1 MAGEASVAR
10 IRAGAWLVLGWL
22 LLAGVASA
30 QTHPTLK
37 GARLPPL
44 LPLALVAGTDGDAR
58 TNFQVSPD
66 GKWLAWSQRQG
77 GRTQIHVRSITGGDP
92 FVVRTPS
99 GSSNF
104 RWMPD
109 SRRLRFALDRGG
121 NENTQ
126 IWVADRENP
135 NAAPKNVTP
144 WAGTANFVST
154 VRLDGDEVL
163 LLSNRR
169 DRRVFDAYR
178 LSLSGDL
185 TPVLLERN
193 PGNVDRTYFDRKARM
208 VARSLRPGPDGRRAF
223 EFCPGAAETCARAFD
238 IEWDE
243 HIYIPDI
250 AAGEEEVW
258 ALSNRGRDRQ
268 AVVRLN
274 LRTGA
279 ETVMHA
285 DPKVDVDS
293 FWFNTETREPVLAI
307 KWPDRQRLHAFG
319 AGPGPDL
326 AAIGGDEGANVV
338 TILSFDRAM
347 RWFVL
352 GVQSSGSA
360 TRTLLYDAQNKE
372 RVLLSAGQWDAY
384 RESLSPLTPVE
395 FKSRDGLSINGYL
408 TLPAGAP
415 GKNLPAVVLV
425 HGGPWLRDY
434 GRLGAMPQFLANRG
448 YAVLQVN
455 YRGSNGY
462 GRAHLRAGIGE
473 LGGKMQD
480 DIDDGVKWLIAQGI
494 ADPARIALMGG
505 SYGGFAT
512 FVGMTRT
519 PTQFAA
525 GVANVGITDLPA
537 FIDLVPAYW
546 DRSRWHRY
554 LGPSDTTE
562 GRAALWQRSP
572 LAHVHRL
579 ERPMLITHGAND
591 VRVRRD
597 QSERF
602 YGAARAL
609 GKPVE
614 FHLFENEGHSLY
626 RPESRLIY
634 YARVETFLAK
644 HLGGRA
650 TEVKAAPPSAPTKP
664 PEPVPSPG
672 RPGPRVTV
680 PEPADRAPAN
690 PGNTPSAPVPP
701 KG

>member
-1 MAGEASVAR
+1 V
-10 IRAGAWLVLGWL
+10 AWLL

-37 GARLPPL
+37 DARLPPL
-44 LPLALVAGTDGDAR
+44 LPLALIAGNDTDTR
-58 TNFQVSPD
+58 SNFQISPD
-66 GKWLAWSQRQG
+66 GKWLAWSQRNG
-77 GRTQIHVRSITGGDP
+77 GRAQIHVRPMAGGDAV
-92 FVVRTPS
+92 VVRTPT

-104 RWMPD
+104 RWLPD
-109 SRRLRFALDRGG
+109 SRRLRYALDSGG

-126 IWVADRENP
+126 IWIADAQSP
-135 NAAPKNVTP
+135 TAPPKNITP
-144 WAGTANFVST
+144 WSGTANFVSS

-163 LLSNRR
+163 LFSNRR

-185 TPVLLERN
+185 TPVLHERN
-193 PGNVDRTYFDRKARM
+193 PGNVDRAYFDRKARL
-208 VARSLRPGPDGRRAF
+208 VARSLRPGADGKRAF
-223 EFCPGAAETCARAFD
+223 EFCPGAVTTCARVFD

-243 HIYIPDI
+243 QITIADI

-258 ALSNRGRDRQ
+258 ALSNRGRDRL
-268 AVVRLN
+268 AVVKLN

-279 ETVMHA
+279 ETVMHIDA
-285 DPKVDVDS
+285 KVDIDS
-293 FWFNTETREPVLAI
+293 FWFNSETREPVLAI
-307 KWPDRQRLHAFG
+307 KWPDRQRLHGFG
-319 AGPGPDL
+319 GGIGPEL
-326 AAIGGDEGANVV
+326 AAIGNDHGADVV
-338 TILSFDRAM
+338 TVQSHDLAM

-352 GVQSSGSA
+352 GVQSKGSA
-360 TRTLLYDAQNKE
+360 TRTILYDAQNKE
-372 RVLLSAGQWDAY
+372 RTLLTAGQWDAY
-384 RESLSPLTPVE
+384 RESLSPPAPVE
-395 FKSRDGLSINGYL
+395 YKARDGLTINGYL
-408 TLPAGAP
+408 TLPSGAP

-434 GRLGAMPQFLANRG
+434 GTLGTTAQFLANRG

-480 DIDDGVKWLIAQGI
+480 DVDDGVKWLIAQGI
-494 ADPARIALMGG
+494 ADPAKIALMGG
-505 SYGGFAT
+505 SYGGYAT

-546 DRSRWHRY
+546 DRSRWNRY
-554 LGPSDTTE
+554 LGPSNTLE
-562 GRAALWQRSP
+562 GRAAMWQRSP
-572 LAHVHRL
+572 LAHVHKL

-591 VRVRRD
+591 VRVRKD

-614 FHLFENEGHSLY
+614 FHLFENEGHSLG
-626 RPESRLIY
+626 RPESRLIFF
-634 YARVETFLAK
+634 AKVETFLAK
-644 HLGGRA
+644 HLGGRV
-650 TEVKAAPPSAPTKP
+650 TEVKAAPPPAPAPSKP
-664 PEPVPSPG
+664 PEPAPTVGKPEGNAPST
-672 RPGPRVTV
+672 PR
-680 PEPADRAPAN
+680 
-690 PGNTPSAPVPP
+690 SP

>member
-1 MAGEASVAR
+1 MARFRAR
-10 IRAGAWLVLGWL
+10 AWLVMAWL
-22 LLAGVASA
+22 VVLAGAASA

-37 GARLPPL
+37 DAKLPPL
-44 LPLALVAGTDGDAR
+44 LPLALIAGDDGDTR
-58 TNFQVSPD
+58 SNFQVSPD

-77 GRTQIHVRSITGGDP
+77 GRPQIHVRPIGGGDA
-92 FVVRTPS
+92 VMVRTPT

-109 SRRLRFALDRGG
+109 SRRLRYGLDRGG

-126 IWVADRENP
+126 IWVADSQSP
-135 NAAPKNVTP
+135 NASPKNITP
-144 WAGTANFVST
+144 WADTANFVVGT
-154 VRLDGDEVL
+154 RLDGDEVL

-178 LSLSGDL
+178 VSLSGDL
-185 TPVLLERN
+185 TPVLHERN
-193 PGNVDRTYFDRKARM
+193 PGNVDRAYFDRKARM
-208 VARSLRPGPDGRRAF
+208 VARSLRPGADGKRAF
-223 EFCPGAAETCARAFD
+223 EFCPGAATTCARVFD

-243 HIYIPDI
+243 QITVPDI
-250 AAGEEEVW
+250 AVGEEEVW

-268 AVVRLN
+268 AVVKLN

-285 DPKVDVDS
+285 DPKVDIDG
-293 FWFNTETREPVLAI
+293 FWLNTETREPVLAI
-307 KWPDRQRLHAFG
+307 RWPDRQRLHGFG
-319 AGPGPDL
+319 TGIGPDL
-326 AAIGGDEGANVV
+326 AAIGNDGGADVV
-338 TILSFDRAM
+338 TVQSHDNAM

-352 GVQSSGSA
+352 GVQSKGSA
-360 TRTLLYDAQNKE
+360 TRIILYDAKNKE
-372 RVLLSAGQWDAY
+372 RTLLSAGAWDAY
-384 RESLSPLTPVE
+384 RESISPPAPVE
-395 FKSRDGLSINGYL
+395 YKARDGLTVNGYL

-415 GKNLPAVVLV
+415 AKNLPAVVLV

-434 GRLGAMPQFLANRG
+434 GTLGTTAQFLANRG

-480 DIDDGVKWLIAQGI
+480 DVDDGVKWLIAQGI
-494 ADPARIALMGG
+494 ADPAKIALMGG

-537 FIDLVPAYW
+537 FIDLVPEYW
-546 DRSRWHRY
+546 DRSRWNRY
-554 LGPSDTTE
+554 LGSSNTLE
-562 GRAALWQRSP
+562 GRAAMWQRSP
-572 LAHVHRL
+572 LAHVHKL

-591 VRVRRD
+591 VRVRKD

-614 FHLFENEGHSLY
+614 FHLFENEGHSLG
-626 RPESRLIY
+626 RSESRLIY
-634 YARVETFLAK
+634 FAKVETFLAK
-644 HLGGRA
+644 HLGGRV
-650 TEVKAAPPSAPTKP
+650 TEVKAPPP
-664 PEPVPSPG
+664 
-672 RPGPRVTV
+672 
-680 PEPADRAPAN
+680 RAPALPPEKGA
-690 PGNTPSAPVPP
+690 PGASKP
-701 KG
+701 KD

>member
-1 MAGEASVAR
+1 V
-10 IRAGAWLVLGWL
+10 VLALACL

-37 GARLPPL
+37 DARLPPL
-44 LPLALVAGTDGDAR
+44 LPLALVAGDDGDAR

-66 GKWLAWSQRQG
+66 GKWLAWAQRQG
-77 GRTQIHVRSITGGDP
+77 GRPQIHVRPIAGGDAV
-92 FVVRTPS
+92 VVRTPS
-99 GSSNF
+99 GSSSF
-104 RWMPD
+104 RWLPD
-109 SRRLRFALDRGG
+109 SRRLRYALDNGG

-126 IWVADRENP
+126 IWIADTQNP
-135 NAAPKNVTP
+135 GSLPKNVTP
-144 WAGTANFVST
+144 WPGTANYVSNA
-154 VRLDGDEVL
+154 RLDGGEVL
-163 LLSNRR
+163 IFSNRR
-169 DRRVFDAYR
+169 DRKVFDAYR

-185 TPVLLERN
+185 TPVLHERN
-193 PGNVDRTYFDRKARM
+193 PGTVDRAYFDRKARL
-208 VARSLRPGPDGRRAF
+208 VARSLRPGAGGKRAF
-223 EFCPGAAETCARAFD
+223 EFCPGDVTTCARVFD
-238 IEWDE
+238 MEWDE
-243 HIYIPDI
+243 QITVPDI
-250 AAGEEEVW
+250 APGEEEVW

-274 LRTGA
+274 LRTGV

-293 FWFNTETREPVLAI
+293 FWFNAETREPVLAV
-307 KWPDRQRLHAFG
+307 KWPDRQRLHGFG
-319 AGPGPDL
+319 SGLGADL
-326 AAIGGDEGANVV
+326 AAIGGDGADVV
-338 TILSFDRAM
+338 TIQSHDNAM

-352 GVQSSGSA
+352 GVQSKGSA
-360 TRTLLYDAQNKE
+360 TRTILYDAQNKE
-372 RVLLSAGQWDAY
+372 RTLLSAGSWDAY
-384 RESLSPLTPVE
+384 RESISPPTPVDY
-395 FKSRDGLSINGYL
+395 KARDGLTISGYL

-434 GRLGAMPQFLANRG
+434 GTLGTTAQFLANRG

-480 DIDDGVKWLIAQGI
+480 DVDDGVKWLIAQGI
-494 ADPARIALMGG
+494 ADPAKIALMGG

-537 FIDLVPAYW
+537 FIDLVPEYW

-554 LGPSDTTE
+554 LGPSHTVE

-572 LAHVHRL
+572 LAHVQKL

-591 VRVRRD
+591 VRVRKD

-602 YGAARAL
+602 FGAARAL

-614 FHLFENEGHSLY
+614 FHLFENEGHSLG
-626 RPESRLIY
+626 RPENRLIY
-634 YARVETFLAK
+634 FAKVEVFLAR

-650 TEVKAAPPSAPTKP
+650 TEVKAPPPPAPAPGAPAEPAPTIAKP
-664 PEPVPSPG
+664 PRG
-672 RPGPRVTV
+672 
-680 PEPADRAPAN
+680 
-690 PGNTPSAPVPP
+690 
-701 KG
+701 

>member
-1 MAGEASVAR
+1 MAR
-10 IRAGAWLVLGWL
+10 FRAIAWLALAWL
-22 LLAGVASA
+22 LLASVAAA

-37 GARLPPL
+37 DAKLPPL
-44 LPLALVAGTDGDAR
+44 LPLALIAGGDADAR
-58 TNFQVSPD
+58 SNFQISPD
-66 GKWLAWSQRQG
+66 GKWLAWSQRHG
-77 GRTQIHVRSITGGDP
+77 GRAQIHVRPIAGGDAV
-92 FVVRTPS
+92 VVRTPT

-104 RWMPD
+104 RWLPD
-109 SRRLRFALDRGG
+109 SRRLRYGLDNGG

-126 IWVADRENP
+126 IWIVDTQSP
-135 NAAPKNVTP
+135 TAAPKNITP
-144 WAGTANFVST
+144 WAGTANYVAT
-154 VRLDGDEVL
+154 TRLDGDEVL
-163 LLSNRR
+163 LFSNRR

-185 TPVLLERN
+185 TPVLHERN
-193 PGNVDRTYFDRKARM
+193 PGTVDRVYFDRKAR
-208 VARSLRPGPDGRRAF
+208 VAARSLRAGADGKRAF
-223 EFCPGAAETCARAFD
+223 EFCPGAVTTCARVFD
-238 IEWDE
+238 LEWDE
-243 HIYIPDI
+243 QISIVDI
-250 AAGEEEVW
+250 AVDEERVW
-258 ALSNRGRDRQ
+258 ALSNRGRDRV

-274 LRTGA
+274 LRTGG

-293 FWFNTETREPVLAI
+293 LWFNSETREPVLAI
-307 KWPDRQRLHAFG
+307 QWPDRQRLHAFG
-319 AGPGPDL
+319 SGIGPDL
-326 AAIGGDEGANVV
+326 AAIGGDGGADVV
-338 TILSFDRAM
+338 TIQSHDNAM

-352 GVQSSGSA
+352 GVQSKGSA
-360 TRTLLYDAQNKE
+360 TRTILYDAQNKE
-372 RVLLSAGQWDAY
+372 RTLLTAGAWDAY

-395 FKSRDGLSINGYL
+395 YKARDGLSINGYL

-415 GKNLPAVVLV
+415 ARNLPAVVLV

-434 GRLGAMPQFLANRG
+434 GTLGTAAQFLANRG

-462 GRAHLRAGIGE
+462 GRAHLRGGIGE

-480 DIDDGVKWLIAQGI
+480 DVDDGVKWLIAQGI
-494 ADPARIALMGG
+494 ADPAKIALMGS
-505 SYGGFAT
+505 SYGGYAT

-546 DRSRWHRY
+546 DRSRWNRY
-554 LGPSDTTE
+554 LGPSNTVE
-562 GRAALWQRSP
+562 GRAAMWQRSP
-572 LAHVHRL
+572 LAHVHKL

-591 VRVRRD
+591 VRVRKD

-614 FHLFENEGHSLY
+614 FHLFENEGHSLG
-626 RPESRLIY
+626 RSENRLIFF
-634 YARVETFLAK
+634 AKVEMFLAK

-650 TEVKAAPPSAPTKP
+650 TEVKAPPPSPPAADKP
-664 PEPVPSPG
+664 PEPVPSIGKPEGTTPG
-672 RPGPRVTV
+672 QPKPPR
-680 PEPADRAPAN
+680 
-690 PGNTPSAPVPP
+690 G
-701 KG
+701 

>member
-1 MAGEASVAR
+1 MAR
-10 IRAGAWLVLGWL
+10 FRAMAQLALVGLALAWS
-22 LLAGVASA
+22 LLAGVAAA

-37 GARLPPL
+37 DAKLPPL
-44 LPLALVAGTDGDAR
+44 LPLALIAGSDADTR
-58 TNFQVSPD
+58 TNFQISPD
-66 GKWLAWSQRQG
+66 GRWLAWSQRNG
-77 GRTQIHVRSITGGDP
+77 GRSQIHLRPMAGGDAV
-92 FVVRTPS
+92 VVRTPT

-104 RWMPD
+104 RWLPD
-109 SRRLRFALDRGG
+109 SRRLRYALDNGG

-126 IWVADRENP
+126 IWIVDSQNP
-135 NAAPKNVTP
+135 TAAPRNVTP

-154 VRLDGDEVL
+154 TRLDGDEIL
-163 LLSNRR
+163 LFSNRR

-185 TPVLLERN
+185 TPVLHERN
-193 PGNVDRTYFDRKARM
+193 PGRVDRAYFDRKARL
-208 VARSLRPGPDGRRAF
+208 VARSLRAGADGKRAF
-223 EFCPGAAETCARAFD
+223 EFCPGVVTTCARVFD
-238 IEWDE
+238 MEWDE
-243 HIYIPDI
+243 QVSIVDI
-250 AAGEEEVW
+250 APDEEEVW
-258 ALSNRGRDRQ
+258 ALSNRGRDRV

-274 LRTGA
+274 LRSGV
-279 ETVMHA
+279 ERVMHA

-293 FWFNTETREPVLAI
+293 IWFNSETREPVLAI
-307 KWPDRQRLHAFG
+307 QWPDRQRLHAFG
-319 AGPGPDL
+319 TGIGPEL
-326 AAIGGDEGANVV
+326 AAMGNESGADVV
-338 TILSFDRAM
+338 SILSHDNAM

-352 GVQSSGSA
+352 GVQSKGSA
-360 TRTLLYDAQNKE
+360 TRTILYDAQNKE
-372 RVLLSAGQWDAY
+372 RTLLTAGAWDAY
-384 RESLSPLTPVE
+384 RESMSPLTPVE
-395 FKSRDGLSINGYL
+395 YKARDGLSINGYL

-434 GRLGAMPQFLANRG
+434 GTLGTTAQFLANRG

-462 GRAHLRAGIGE
+462 GRAFLRGGIGE

-480 DIDDGVKWLIAQGI
+480 DVDDGVKWLIAQGI
-494 ADPARIALMGG
+494 ADPAKIALMGS

-537 FIDLVPAYW
+537 FIDLVPEYW
-546 DRSRWHRY
+546 DRSRWNRY
-554 LGPSDTTE
+554 LGPSNTVE
-562 GRAALWQRSP
+562 GRAAMWQRSP
-572 LAHVHRL
+572 LAHVNKL

-591 VRVRRD
+591 VRVRKD

-614 FHLFENEGHSLY
+614 FHLFENEGHSLG
-626 RPESRLIY
+626 RSENRLIFF
-634 YARVETFLAK
+634 AKVETFLAK

-650 TEVKAAPPSAPTKP
+650 TEVRAAPPAAPAPDKP
-664 PEPVPSPG
+664 PEPAPSVG
-672 RPGPRVTV
+672 K
-680 PEPADRAPAN
+680 PE
-690 PGNTPSAPVPP
+690 GTTPSQPKPP
-701 KG
+701 RG

>member
-1 MAGEASVAR
+1 MARTFGR
-10 IRAGAWLVLGWL
+10 TWLALAVLL
-22 LLAGVASA
+22 FAGVAAA

-37 GARLPPL
+37 DAKLPPL
-44 LPLALVAGTDGDAR
+44 LPLALVAGDDADAR
-58 TNFQVSPD
+58 TNFQISPD
-66 GKWLAWSQRQG
+66 GKWLAWSQRSG
-77 GRTQIHVRSITGGDP
+77 GRPQIHVRPIAGGDA
-92 FVVRTPS
+92 VIVRTPS
-99 GSSNF
+99 GASNF

-109 SRRLRFALDRGG
+109 SRRLRYALDGGG
-121 NENTQ
+121 NENAQ
-126 IWVADRENP
+126 IWVADLQSP

-144 WAGTANFVST
+144 WAGTANFVAT
-154 VRLDGDEVL
+154 TRLDNDDVL
-163 LLSNRR
+163 IFSNRR

-185 TPVLLERN
+185 TPVLHERN
-193 PGNVDRTYFDRKARM
+193 PGNVDRAYFDRRARM
-208 VARSLRPGPDGRRAF
+208 VARSLRPGADGKRAF
-223 EFCPGAAETCARAFD
+223 EFCPGVAATCARVFD
-238 IEWDE
+238 MEWDE
-243 HIYIPDI
+243 QIYVVDI

-285 DPKVDVDS
+285 DPKVDIDS
-293 FWFNTETREPVLAI
+293 FWFNTETRQPVLAI
-307 KWPDRQRLHAFG
+307 KWPDRQRLHGFG
-319 AGPGPDL
+319 NGIGPDL
-326 AAIGGDEGANVV
+326 AAIGGDGGADVV
-338 TILSFDRAM
+338 TIQSYDRAM

-352 GVQSSGSA
+352 GAQSKGSA
-360 TRTLLYDAQNKE
+360 TRIILYDAQNRE
-372 RVLLSAGQWDAY
+372 RTLLTAGPWDAY
-384 RESLSPLTPVE
+384 RESISPPTPVE
-395 FKSRDGLSINGYL
+395 YRSRDGLSINGYL
-408 TLPAGAP
+408 TLPSGAP

-434 GRLGAMPQFLANRG
+434 GTLGTMAQFLANRG

-462 GRAHLRAGIGE
+462 GRTHLRAGIGE

-480 DIDDGVKWLIAQGI
+480 DVDDGVQWLIAQGI
-494 ADPARIALMGG
+494 ADPAKIALMGG

-537 FIDLVPAYW
+537 FIDLVPEYW
-546 DRSRWHRY
+546 DRSRWNRF
-554 LGPSDTTE
+554 LGPSNTVE
-562 GRAALWQRSP
+562 GRAAMWQRSP

-579 ERPMLITHGAND
+579 ERPMLITHGVND
-591 VRVRRD
+591 VRVRKD

-602 YGAARAL
+602 FGAARAL

-614 FHLFENEGHSLY
+614 FHLFANEGHSLS
-626 RPESRLIY
+626 RAESRLIY
-634 YARVETFLAK
+634 YAKVEAFLAK
-644 HLGGRA
+644 HIGGRV
-650 TEVKAAPPSAPTKP
+650 TEVKAPPPPRGTIPP
-664 PEPVPSPG
+664 PEH
-672 RPGPRVTV
+672 RTT
-680 PEPADRAPAN
+680 PEPAPTVGKPGAQPT
-690 PGNTPSAPVPP
+690 PGNSTPSSTKPN

>member
-1 MAGEASVAR
+1 MAARGRRGGGADTPHAEGREAAAAAA
-10 IRAGAWLVLGWL
+10 AGPDRR
-22 LLAGVASA
+22 
-30 QTHPTLK
+30 Q
-37 GARLPPL
+37 
-44 LPLALVAGTDGDAR
+44 
-58 TNFQVSPD
+58 PD
-66 GKWLAWSQRQG
+66 GQWLAWSQRQG
-77 GRTQIHVRSITGGDP
+77 GRAQIHVRPIAGGDP
-92 FVVRTPS
+92 VVVRTPT

-104 RWMPD
+104 RWLPD
-109 SRRLRFALDRGG
+109 SRRLRYALDTGG
-121 NENTQ
+121 NENSQ
-126 IWVADRENP
+126 IWIADRENP
-135 NAAPKNVTP
+135 NASPKNITP
-144 WAGTANFVST
+144 WPGTATFVST
-154 VRLDGDEVL
+154 TRLDDGEIL

-169 DRRVFDAYR
+169 DRRLFDAYR

-185 TPVLLERN
+185 TPVLHERN
-193 PGNVDRTYFDRKARM
+193 PGNVDRVYFDRKARL
-208 VARSLRPGPDGRRAF
+208 VARSLRSGIDGKRAF
-223 EFCPGAAETCARAFD
+223 EFCPGAATTCARVFD
-238 IEWDE
+238 MEWDE
-243 HIYIPDI
+243 QITIPDI

-293 FWFNTETREPVLAI
+293 LWFNSETRQPVLAI

-319 AGPGPDL
+319 NGLGPDL
-326 AAIGGDEGANVV
+326 AALGGDGGADVV
-338 TILSFDRAM
+338 SIYSHDLAM

-352 GVQSSGSA
+352 GMQNKGSA
-360 TRTLLYDAQNKE
+360 TRIILYDAQNRE
-372 RVLLSAGQWDAY
+372 RTLLSAGSWDAY
-384 RESLSPLTPVE
+384 RESLSPPTPVE
-395 FKSRDGLSINGYL
+395 YKARDGLSINGYL

-415 GKNLPAVVLV
+415 GKNLPSVVLV

-434 GRLGAMPQFLANRG
+434 GTLGTTAQFLANRG

-462 GRAHLRAGIGE
+462 GRAFLRAGIGE

-480 DIDDGVKWLIAQGI
+480 DVDDGVKWLIAQGI
-494 ADPARIALMGG
+494 ADPAKIALMGG

-546 DRSRWHRY
+546 DRSRWNLY
-554 LGPSDTTE
+554 LGASNTVE

-572 LAHVHRL
+572 LAHVQRL

-591 VRVRRD
+591 VRVRKD

-602 YGAARAL
+602 FGAARAL

-614 FHLFENEGHSLY
+614 FHLFENEGHSLS
-626 RPESRLIY
+626 RPENRLIFF
-634 YARVETFLAK
+634 ARVEIFLAK

-650 TEVKAAPPSAPTKP
+650 SETKPAATPTPAKP
-664 PEPVPSPG
+664 PEPAP
-672 RPGPRVTV
+672 TV
-680 PEPADRAPAN
+680 
-690 PGNTPSAPVPP
+690 GKP

>member
-1 MAGEASVAR
+1 
-10 IRAGAWLVLGWL
+10 VLALAWL

-30 QTHPTLK
+30 QIHPTLK
-37 GARLPPL
+37 DARLPPL
-44 LPLALVAGTDGDAR
+44 LPLALIAGDDGDAR

-66 GKWLAWSQRQG
+66 GKWLAWAQRQG
-77 GRTQIHVRSITGGDP
+77 GRPQIHVRPIAGGDAV
-92 FVVRTPS
+92 VVRTPS
-99 GSSNF
+99 GSSSF
-104 RWMPD
+104 RWLPD
-109 SRRLRFALDRGG
+109 SRRLRYALDNGG

-126 IWVADRENP
+126 IWIADTQNP
-135 NAAPKNVTP
+135 NALPKNVTP
-144 WAGTANFVST
+144 WPGTANYVSST
-154 VRLDGDEVL
+154 RLDGEAVL
-163 LLSNRR
+163 LFSNRR

-178 LSLSGDL
+178 LSLTGDL
-185 TPVLLERN
+185 TPVLHERN
-193 PGNVDRTYFDRKARM
+193 PGTVDRAYFDRKARL
-208 VARSLRPGPDGRRAF
+208 VARSLRSGAGGKRAF
-223 EFCPGAAETCARAFD
+223 EFCPGDVTTCARVFD
-238 IEWDE
+238 MEWDE
-243 HIYIPDI
+243 QISVPDI

-274 LRTGA
+274 LRTGV

-285 DPKVDVDS
+285 DAKVDVDS
-293 FWFNTETREPVLAI
+293 FWFNSETREPVLAV
-307 KWPDRQRLHAFG
+307 KWPDRQRLHGFG
-319 AGPGPDL
+319 SGLGADL
-326 AAIGGDEGANVV
+326 AAIGGDGGADVV
-338 TILSFDRAM
+338 TIQSHDNAM

-352 GVQSSGSA
+352 GVQNRGSA
-360 TRTLLYDAQNKE
+360 TRTILYDAQNKE
-372 RVLLSAGQWDAY
+372 RTLLSAGSWDAY
-384 RESLSPLTPVE
+384 REAISPPTPVDY
-395 FKSRDGLSINGYL
+395 KARDGLTISAYL

-415 GKNLPAVVLV
+415 GKSLPAVVLV

-434 GRLGAMPQFLANRG
+434 GTLGTTAQFLANRG

-480 DIDDGVKWLIAQGI
+480 DVDDGVKWLIAQGI
-494 ADPARIALMGG
+494 ADPAKIALMGG

-537 FIDLVPAYW
+537 FIDLVPEYW

-554 LGPSDTTE
+554 LGPSHTVE

-572 LAHVHRL
+572 LAHVQKL

-591 VRVRRD
+591 VRVRKD

-602 YGAARAL
+602 FGAARAL

-614 FHLFENEGHSLY
+614 FHLFENEGHSLG
-626 RPESRLIY
+626 RPENRLIY
-634 YARVETFLAK
+634 FAKVEVFLAR

-650 TEVKAAPPSAPTKP
+650 TEVKAAPPPAPAPGAP
-664 PEPVPSPG
+664 PEPAPTVGKPENTP
-672 RPGPRVTV
+672 PGPVR
-680 PEPADRAPAN
+680 PHKN
-690 PGNTPSAPVPP
+690 
-701 KG
+701 